1 MAPARLRESD
11 RGIVECTDRSPQ
23 KILRR
28 DKVGVED
35 GDEGRFRLCH
45 AVRESARFEPGARP
59 SAQLSYADTLA
70 APLRDTTGENAD
82 RLVVGVIEHL
92 DLKPIARPV
101 DCADRVDDTLDDVAL
116 VVDGDLDADAWL
128 AGTDQTRGR
137 GVTQPER
144 AHRQVKEVEAEGQ
157 QAQARRRQDRDRGRG
172 DQRESKRA
180 YGRIVERT

>member
-28 DKVGVED
+28 DKVGFED
-35 GDEGRFRLCH
+35 GDTRRLCLFH
-45 AVRESARFEPGARP
+45 AVCESARFEPGAGP
-59 SAQLSYADTLA
+59 SAQLSYADGLA
-70 APLRDTTGENAD
+70 APLRDAAGENAD

-128 AGTDQTRGR
+128 AGSDQTRSR
-137 GVTQPER
+137 GTMQPER
-144 AHRQVKEVEAEGQ
+144 ANRQGEDVEAGDE
-157 QAQARRRQDRDRGRG
+157 QAQDRPRQDGR
-172 DQRESKRA
+172 R
-180 YGRIVERT
+180 